1 MPPRKRVASTKGP
14 VSIAVGADHR
24 ERLHAEARRRGLG
37 FSSTIRTLALERLS
51 EIEEERQL
59 ARARKWQLERALE
72 TVEEIE
78 RGDVKE
84 VSWDEID
91 KIFDDALEKIR
102 RRSEAGRR

>member
-1 MPPRKRVASTKGP
+1 MAPRKQVPRTEGP
-14 VSIAVGADHR
+14 VSIAVSADHR
-24 ERLHAEARRRGLG
+24 LRLRAEARRRGLG

-72 TVEEIE
+72 TVDGIE
-78 RGDVKE
+78 RGDVNE

-91 KIFDDALEKIR
+91 RIFDEALEKIR
-102 RRSEAGRR
+102 RRSEADRR